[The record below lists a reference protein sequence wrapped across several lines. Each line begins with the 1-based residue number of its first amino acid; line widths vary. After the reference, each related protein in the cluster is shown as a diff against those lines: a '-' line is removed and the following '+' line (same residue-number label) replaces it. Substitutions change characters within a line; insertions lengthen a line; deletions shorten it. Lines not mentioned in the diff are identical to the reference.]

1 MKTNIL
7 GIAIVATAIVIVAPT
22 TSYSRGGLV
31 CGAVQRAYFGL
42 SDRSLN
48 LAREWANK
56 FPHTVAQPGAVVV
69 QWRNGRDSAGNRG
82 AHVSRIVAMRS
93 NCSAIVADEKGQ
105 YERDIC
111 SSLIAYV
118 SPVDPHGNQVARVER
133 TRTQYSAKR
142 RHTRVASAHPAFVP
156 ADRLTQY

>member
-1 MKTNIL
+1 MKRNIP
-7 GIAIVATAIVIVAPT
+7 IVGTVALAVLIVTTT

-48 LAREWANK
+48 LAREWARK

-82 AHVSRIVAMRS
+82 AHVSRIVAMRG
-93 NCSAIVADEKGQ
+93 NCTATVADEKGQ

-111 SSLIAYV
+111 KGLIAYV

-133 TRTQYSAKR
+133 THRQFSAKR
-142 RHTRVASAHPAFVP
+142 RHTRVASAHSAFVP